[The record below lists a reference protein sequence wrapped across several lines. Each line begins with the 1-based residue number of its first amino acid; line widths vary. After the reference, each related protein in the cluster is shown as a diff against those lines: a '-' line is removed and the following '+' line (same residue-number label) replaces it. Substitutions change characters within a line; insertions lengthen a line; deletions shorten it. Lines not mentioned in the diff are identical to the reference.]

1 MCTYSVQAT
10 QMAAAAAQRTSILM
24 AVKHP
29 QSARVPGKGTGTAG
43 SWAQLPEPM
52 QLLIQLQW
60 IKVENQK
67 EILTPVKY
75 EVATTSQKV
84 GDNWNN
90 KLSSQPVLYR
100 AKQVEEAQ
108 EQILTVNLH
117 RILANAQGNHNRT
130 IIGFVTNNHFFFFFF

>member
-1 MCTYSVQAT
+1 MDKSRKPKRNPNTCK
-10 QMAAAAAQRTSILM
+10 I
-24 AVKHP
+24 
-29 QSARVPGKGTGTAG
+29 
-43 SWAQLPEPM
+43 WE
-52 QLLIQLQW
+52 
-60 IKVENQK
+60 
-67 EILTPVKY
+67 Y

-108 EQILTVNLH
+108 EQIMTMNLH

-130 IIGFVTNNHFFFFFF
+130 FFIIIIIIFQDLCSPNKGEDLKQLQSEKK